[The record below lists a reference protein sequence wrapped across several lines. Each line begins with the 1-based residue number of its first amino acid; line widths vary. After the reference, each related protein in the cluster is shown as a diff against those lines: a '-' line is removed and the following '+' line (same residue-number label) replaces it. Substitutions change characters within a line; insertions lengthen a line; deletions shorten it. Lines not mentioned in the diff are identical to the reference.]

1 MNKRP
6 NDYEGIKKMGLWK
19 IGLEQ
24 SGKDY
29 IEPKKIKNELVR
41 VPCLVVT
48 LLCSKLHAST
58 LSSLFRFP

>member
-6 NDYEGIKKMGLWK
+6 NDYEGTKKMGLWK

-29 IEPKKIKNELVR
+29 IEPKKNKER
-41 VPCLVVT
+41 T
-48 LLCSKLHAST
+48 G
-58 LSSLFRFP
+58 

>member
-6 NDYEGIKKMGLWK
+6 NDYEGTKKMGLWK

-29 IEPKKIKNELVR
+29 MNQKKKKNKER
-41 VPCLVVT
+41 T
-48 LLCSKLHAST
+48 G
-58 LSSLFRFP
+58 